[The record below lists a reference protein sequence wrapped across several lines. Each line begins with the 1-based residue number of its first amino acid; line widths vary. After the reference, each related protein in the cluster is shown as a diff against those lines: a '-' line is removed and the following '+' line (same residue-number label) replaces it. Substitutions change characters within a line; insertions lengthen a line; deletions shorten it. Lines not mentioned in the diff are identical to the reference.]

1 MMINDETLLTT
12 GNPKIEKGAARGYL
26 THILHLAP
34 SWLSGRNT
42 CPMATAGCAAGCLNT
57 AGRGGMFKRGET
69 TNAIQT
75 ARIRKTVLFF
85 EQREAFMTK
94 LAAEIAAG
102 IKRAAKLGVTPVFR
116 LNGTSDIRWET
127 VPVTVVTGRGKRMTS
142 ARFDNIMAAFPTV
155 QFYDYTKIANRRNIP
170 ANYHLTFSLAE
181 NNDEQAVKA
190 LENGMN
196 VAAVFRTLPE
206 TFMGRRVVNGDE
218 TDLRFLDET
227 GVIVGLVAKGK
238 AKKDVTGFVRN

>member
-1 MMINDETLLTT
+1 MMKNETLLTT

-34 SWLSGRNT
+34 ARLSGFNT

-57 AGRGGMFKRGET
+57 AGRGGMFRKGET

-75 ARIRKTVLFF
+75 ARIRKTVAFF
-85 EQREAFMTK
+85 NERDAFMTQLVK
-94 LAAEIAAG
+94 EIKAG
-102 IKRAAKLGVTPVFR
+102 IKRAAKLNLVPVFR

-127 VPVTVVTGRGKRMTS
+127 IPVDG
-142 ARFDNIMAAFPTV
+142 FDNVMSMFPSV
-155 QFYDYTKIANRRNIP
+155 QFYDYTKIANRRDLP

-181 NNDEQAVKA
+181 SNDAQAVKA
-190 LENGMN
+190 LENGLN
-196 VAAVFRTLPE
+196 VAAVFRTLPA
-206 TFMGRRVVNGDE
+206 TFMGRKVVNGDE
-218 TDLRFLDET
+218 TDLRFLDES
-227 GVIVGLVAKGK
+227 GVIVGLKAKGR